1 MEECMRE
8 VAVRRTWSETQL
20 VGTFGG
26 HMTPGTPDGKFEA
39 WDGVL
44 TYVQVV
50 RAPLVVEMSVTEM
63 SNTLSQTVLSKVV
76 KSKQW
81 LGEER
86 VEAGHFVIFVWLP
99 FAVAEGVAEG
109 AERLM
114 ERLQAI
120 DPRFSLTLRVPPDAG
135 ALFPAQFATSSRK
148 ESQKGRALSESD
160 VTTFLENDASDND
173 EDTLEWDITWNWD
186 SEPDEQASVATDD
199 SSASEGELE
208 FEWDI
213 TWDWAVLVSEMPD
226 RAEGMSCG
234 QADGKW
240 SSQGGGIDTGWGA
253 S

>member
-26 HMTPGTPDGKFEA
+26 HMTPGTPDGKFES

-63 SNTLSQTVLSKVV
+63 SNTLTQTVLSKVV

-99 FAVAEGVAEG
+99 FAVAEEVADN

-120 DPRFSLTLRVPPDAG
+120 DPRFSLILRVPPDAH

-148 ESQKGRALSESD
+148 EKCRALSESD
-160 VTTFLENDASDND
+160 VTTFMENELSD
-173 EDTLEWDITWNWD
+173 EEGALEWDITWNWD
-186 SEPDEQASVATDD
+186 SEPDDQACATTDD
-199 SSASEGELE
+199 GSASEEEWE

-213 TWDWAVLVSEMPD
+213 TWDWAVLVSEVPD
-226 RAEGMSCG
+226 RAEGVSCG

-240 SSQGGGIDTGWGA
+240 SSQGGVIDTGWGA

>member
-26 HMTPGTPDGKFEA
+26 HMTPGTPDGKFES

-50 RAPLVVEMSVTEM
+50 RAPLVAEMSVIEM
-63 SNTLSQTVLSKVV
+63 SNTLAQTVLSKVV

-86 VEAGHFVIFVWLP
+86 VEVGHFVIFVWLP
-99 FAVAEGVAEG
+99 FAVAEAVAHH
-109 AERLM
+109 AEQLM
-114 ERLQAI
+114 ERLQAL
-120 DPRFSLTLRVPPDAG
+120 DPRFSLTLRVPPNAD

-148 ESQKGRALSESD
+148 DKCRALSESD
-160 VTTFLENDASDND
+160 VTTFMENELSDD
-173 EDTLEWDITWNWD
+173 DGTLEWDITWNWD
-186 SEPDEQASVATDD
+186 NEPEDQANTATDD
-199 SSASEGELE
+199 GSASEGEWE

-213 TWDWAVLVSEMPD
+213 TWDWAVLVSEVPAPTE
-226 RAEGMSCG
+226 RGSCG

-240 SSQGGGIDTGWGA
+240 SSQGGVIDTGWEA
-253 S
+253 P